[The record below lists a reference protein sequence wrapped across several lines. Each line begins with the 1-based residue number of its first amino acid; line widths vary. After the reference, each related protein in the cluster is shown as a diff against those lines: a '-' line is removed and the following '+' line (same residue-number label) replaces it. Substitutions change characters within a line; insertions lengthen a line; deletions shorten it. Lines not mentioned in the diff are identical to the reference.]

1 MSVLSETG
9 VISSPV
15 HPKNETKGDWELWKK
30 HRRRGGTL
38 DFDAYC
44 ARARINREKRS
55 KVSRQVIPRYRIP
68 NDDGLRMEPSAVI
81 AKIERKLIAMGISRP
96 S

>member
-1 MSVLSETG
+1 MSVLSETR

-38 DFDAYC
+38 DFEAYC

-55 KVSRQVIPRYRIP
+55 KVCRQIIPRYRIP
-68 NDDGLRMEPSAVI
+68 NDDGLRMEPSAVV
-81 AKIERKLIAMGISRP
+81 AKINRLIAAQGVGKR
-96 S
+96 